1 MGAVSLRQRRDERS
15 TLRDDDEPTPDGP
28 DGPPPAVWIWIGG
41 IKNGEIFK
49 GFELRRKCKSV
60 AEDRKSAKEN
70 RVETEGEKSETICA
84 ESTIDGRE
92 IANSREMYRNHRQ
105 SIAKT

>member
-41 IKNGEIFK
+41 IKNDEIIIIPV
-49 GFELRRKCKSV
+49 EESV

-70 RVETEGEKSETICA
+70 RVETEGEKSETICT

>member
-1 MGAVSLRQRRDERS
+1 VGAVSLRQRRDERS

-41 IKNGEIFK
+41 IKNDEIIIIPV
-49 GFELRRKCKSV
+49 EESV

-70 RVETEGEKSETICA
+70 RVATEGEKSETICA